1 MYKTQAETRAFF
13 AALKPLVAGSTHCD
27 IVVAPPYTALAAAV
41 EAVRGSAISISAQ
54 EVHWGEEGA
63 FTGGGFAKMLGG
75 GGRRHRLIGPAGPRR
90 NFGRNGGAG
99 YMRAES

>member
-41 EAVRGSAISISAQ
+41 EAVPGSAISIAPP
-54 EVHWGEEGA
+54 EAHWGKEGGL
-63 FTGGGFAKMLGG
+63 TRRGFPKMPV
-75 GGRRHRLIGPAGPRR
+75 GGRRPDGLIRHSQRPQYFRATDEAG
-90 NFGRNGGAG
+90 
-99 YMRAES
+99 

>member
-41 EAVRGSAISISAQ
+41 EAVRGSAISIAGRGG
-54 EVHWGEEGA
+54 HW
-63 FTGGGFAKMLGG
+63 GG
-75 GGRRHRLIGPAGPRR
+75 GGALPREGATEGP
-90 NFGRNGGAG
+90 GGAVG
-99 YMRAES
+99 RAVCHRQRQREEVAAGQAESAYLS